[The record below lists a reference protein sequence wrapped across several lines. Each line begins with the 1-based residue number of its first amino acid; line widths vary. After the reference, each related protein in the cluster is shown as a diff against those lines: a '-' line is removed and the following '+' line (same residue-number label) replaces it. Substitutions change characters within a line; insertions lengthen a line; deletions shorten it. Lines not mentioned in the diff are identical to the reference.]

1 MEDMEEKRNALQIDV
16 NLQGGSYDDEIVKVP
31 ERGIGGIAYLVTMRT
46 KGASGTLNVINFR

>member
-1 MEDMEEKRNALQIDV
+1 MEEKRNALQIDV

-31 ERGIGGIAYLVTMRT
+31 ERGIGGISYWVTMRT

>member
-31 ERGIGGIAYLVTMRT
+31 ERGIGGISYWVTMRT